1 MSCGGGNH
9 SVIMLKQ
16 SALSCPSVFPDLSVY
31 QSCPSV
37 CPVHLSCQ
45 SVQLSVLSICLPC
58 PAICPVHL
66 PCPPIC
72 PVCIRP
78 VNISAF
84 CLSCPVQLSVL
95 PVCPTICSICPVQLS
110 VCHVHLSVLL
120 SVLPA
125 CYHVHLSVLL
135 STLPVCLVHL
145 SVPSCPSICPVV
157 CVRSLSNRNLQ
168 NHCPFL

>member
-1 MSCGGGNH
+1 
-9 SVIMLKQ
+9 MLKQ

-37 CPVHLSCQ
+37 CPVLLPVLSICPAGLSNYLSCP
-45 SVQLSVLSICLPC
+45 SVCPVQLSVLSICPAHQSVLSVSVLSIYLPSAC
-58 PAICPVHL
+58 PDL
-66 PCPPIC
+66 S
-72 PVCIRP
+72 
-78 VNISAF
+78 NYLS
-84 CLSCPVQLSVL
+84 CLSVQLSVL
-95 PVCPTICSICPVQLS
+95 SALS
-110 VCHVHLSVLL
+110 SYLSVLL